1 MQAFSFSMEQK
12 KQNFVI
18 NRIESLKYAF
28 IGAVYLIKTENAIK
42 VHCVSTILLS
52 LLGYFTNITRTEW
65 MLQFLAIGLVIS
77 VEALNTSIEKIADF
91 IQPDFDKKIGTIKDV
106 SAGAVLFAGLFG
118 AVIVAFIY
126 IPKLM
131 LFLSQ

>member
-1 MQAFSFSMEQK
+1 METK
-12 KQNFVI
+12 KQNFVV
-18 NRIESLKYAF
+18 NRIESLKYA
-28 IGAVYLIKTENAIK
+28 IVGALYLIKTENAIK
-42 VHCVSTILLS
+42 VHCTSTLLLS
-52 LLGYFTNITRTEW
+52 ILGYFTELSRIEW
-65 MLQFLAIGLVIS
+65 MFQFLAIGLVIS

-118 AVIVAFIY
+118 AIIIGFIY

-131 LFLSQ
+131 LFLYQ

>member
-1 MQAFSFSMEQK
+1 METK
-12 KQNFVI
+12 KQNFIV

-42 VHCVSTILLS
+42 IHCISTILLS
-52 LLGYFTNITRTEW
+52 LLGYFFNISTTEW
-65 MLQFLAIGLVIS
+65 MFQILAIGLVAS
-77 VEALNTSIEKIADF
+77 VEALNTAIEKIADYM
-91 IQPDFDKKIGTIKDV
+91 QPNFDKKIGTIKDV
-106 SAGAVLFAGLFG
+106 SAGAVLFAGIFG
-118 AVIVAFIY
+118 AIIIGFIY

>member
-1 MQAFSFSMEQK
+1 METK
-12 KQNFVI
+12 KQNFVV
-18 NRIESLKYAF
+18 NRIESLKYA
-28 IGAVYLIKTENAIK
+28 IVGALYLIKTENAIK
-42 VHCVSTILLS
+42 LHCISTILLS
-52 LLGYFTNITRTEW
+52 ALGYFTHLTPIEW
-65 MLQFLAIGLVIS
+65 MFQFLAIGLVIS

-118 AVIVAFIY
+118 AIIIGFIY

-131 LFLSQ
+131 LFLYQ

>member
-1 MQAFSFSMEQK
+1 MKTK
-12 KQNFVI
+12 KQNFII
-18 NRIESLKYAF
+18 NRIESLKYA
-28 IGAVYLIKTENAIK
+28 IVGAVYLIKTENAIK
-42 VHCVSTILLS
+42 VHCISTILLS
-52 LLGYFTNITRTEW
+52 LLGFITNITLTEW
-65 MLQFLAIGLVIS
+65 MFQFLAIGLVIS

-118 AVIVAFIY
+118 AIIIGFIY

-131 LFLSQ
+131 HFLY